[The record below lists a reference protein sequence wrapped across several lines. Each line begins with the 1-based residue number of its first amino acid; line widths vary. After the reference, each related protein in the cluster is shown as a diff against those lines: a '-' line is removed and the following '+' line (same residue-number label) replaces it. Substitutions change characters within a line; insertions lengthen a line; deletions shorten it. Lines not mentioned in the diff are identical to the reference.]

1 MCTCMHFKV
10 FAVLDSMF
18 IAKYRMQWGI
28 LLTNFYCV
36 SLFPF
41 TECPIRGIDLAF
53 VFDSSGSV
61 GRTNFELERQF
72 AIQVT
77 NTFNIGPEQT
87 RIANIAYSGFA
98 RVSFFLDTF
107 ANRST
112 VTDALR
118 QVEYFNIEVPPG
130 SRRGTNTA
138 DALTRLRNE
147 VFTEERGAREGR
159 FGIPRVA
166 VVITDGRSNVNQS
179 ETIPSAQRLHNDS
192 VIVFG
197 VGVGRRINMNE
208 LQAIASAPQ
217 YMVLLNSFNAIEF
230 ATLQR
235 TISAEACIGELL

>member
-1 MCTCMHFKV
+1 M
-10 FAVLDSMF
+10 
-18 IAKYRMQWGI
+18 
-28 LLTNFYCV
+28 
-36 SLFPF
+36 
-41 TECPIRGIDLAF
+41 
-53 VFDSSGSV
+53 
-61 GRTNFELERQF
+61 ERQF

-77 NTFNIGPEQT
+77 NTFNVGPEQT
-87 RIANIAYSGFA
+87 RIANIAYSGLA

-118 QVEYFNIEVPPG
+118 QVEYFNIEMPPG

-166 VVITDGRSNVNQS
+166 VVITDGQSNVNQS

-197 VGVGRRINMNE
+197 VGVGNRINMNE

-217 YMVLLNSFNAIEF
+217 FMVLLKSFDAIEF